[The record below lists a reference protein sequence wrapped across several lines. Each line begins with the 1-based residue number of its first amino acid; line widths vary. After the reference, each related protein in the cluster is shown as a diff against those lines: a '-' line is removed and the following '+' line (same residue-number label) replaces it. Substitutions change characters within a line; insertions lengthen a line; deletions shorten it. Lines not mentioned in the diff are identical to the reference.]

1 MVTRKSLVGAAAGAV
16 LAIIWAA
23 LGLGAVLLVL
33 ALAALGGTIGLAIE
47 RPERVIDLLQ
57 RMQER

>member
-1 MVTRKSLVGAAAGAV
+1 MTRKSFVGAAAGAV

-23 LGLGAVLLVL
+23 LGFGAVLLVL
-33 ALAALGGTIGLAIE
+33 ALTAVGAAIGVVID
-47 RPERVIDLLQ
+47 RPEAVIDFLQ

>member
-1 MVTRKSLVGAAAGAV
+1 MQRRKAWVGATAGAV

-23 LGLGAVLLVL
+23 LGFGAVLLVL
-33 ALAALGGTIGLAIE
+33 ALAALGGAIGV
-47 RPERVIDLLQ
+47 VIDRPDSVIDFLQ